1 MPIHQSRVHSINFL
15 QDKIDKELDLL
26 YKDINS
32 GPGNLYE
39 PISYTLSLGG
49 KRMRPV
55 LLLMACELF
64 DEDTEGAIPP
74 ALAIEIFHNFT
85 LVHDDIMDNAPLRR
99 NKPTVHLKW
108 NENTA
113 ILSGDAMLV
122 KAYQYL
128 AKCESSKLPHV
139 LGVFNSAAIQVCEGQ
154 QLDMDFEKRKGIKVS
169 DYLNMI
175 ELKTA
180 ALIAGSLKIGA
191 IIGGASDKDA
201 QHLHDFGLNIGM
213 AFQLQDD
220 ILDVYGSRKK
230 FGKEVGGDIVSGK
243 TTFMLL
249 KSFELAKG
257 GVLNELRNAM
267 SSKNIEHLQKV
278 KIVTRIYDQLKIKE
292 IAKEKMQYYHQL
304 GLKHLSEVK
313 VDEKKKSAL
322 KSFTEGLMVREI

>member
-1 MPIHQSRVHSINFL
+1 VHNINFL
-15 QDKIDKELDLL
+15 QDKIDKELASLC
-26 YKDINS
+26 KEINS
-32 GPGNLYE
+32 EPGDLYE

-64 DEDTEGAIPP
+64 EGDIKGAIPP

-99 NKPTVHLKW
+99 NKPTVHRKW
-108 NENTA
+108 NDNTA

-128 AKCESSKLPHV
+128 ARGESSKLPQV
-139 LGVFNSAAIQVCEGQ
+139 LNVFNSAAIHVCEGQ
-154 QLDMDFEKRKGIKVS
+154 QLDMDFEKRENITVS
-169 DYLNMI
+169 DYLGMI

-180 ALIAGSLKIGA
+180 ALLAVSLQIGA
-191 IIGGASDKDA
+191 IIGDASDTDT

-220 ILDVYGSRKK
+220 ILDVYGSRQK
-230 FGKEVGGDIVSGK
+230 FGKELGGDIVSGK
-243 TTFMLL
+243 TTFILL
-249 KSFELAKG
+249 KAYELAKG
-257 GVLNELRNAM
+257 VVLNELKDAM
-267 SSKNIEHLQKV
+267 SSKNVEPLQKV
-278 KIVTRIYDQLKIKE
+278 KIVTRIYDQLNVKE
-292 IAKEKMQYYHQL
+292 IAKKKMQHYHQL

-313 VDEKKKSAL
+313 VDEEKKNGL

>member
-1 MPIHQSRVHSINFL
+1 VHSINFL
-15 QDKIDKELDLL
+15 QDKIDKELDSLCEE
-26 YKDINS
+26 INS
-32 GPGNLYE
+32 EPGNLYA

-64 DEDTEGAIPP
+64 KGAIEDAIPP

-99 NKPTVHLKW
+99 NKPTVHSKW
-108 NENTA
+108 NDNTA

-128 AKCESSKLPHV
+128 VKCERSKLPQV
-139 LGVFNSAAIQVCEGQ
+139 LDVFNSAAIHVCEGQ
-154 QLDMDFEKRKGIKVS
+154 QLDMDFEKRDNIAVS
-169 DYLNMI
+169 DYLGMI

-180 ALIAGSLKIGA
+180 ALLAVSLQIGA
-191 IIGGASDKDA
+191 IIGNASDTDT

-220 ILDVYGSRKK
+220 ILDVYGSRQK
-230 FGKEVGGDIVSGK
+230 FGKELGGDIISGK

-249 KSFELAKG
+249 KAYELAQ
-257 GVLNELRNAM
+257 GVMLNELKNVM
-267 SSKNIEHLQKV
+267 TSKNVETLQKV
-278 KIVTRIYDQLKIKE
+278 KVVTRIFDQLNVKE
-292 IAKEKMQYYHQL
+292 IAKKKMQHYHQL
-304 GLKHLSEVK
+304 GLKHLSEVEIDK
-313 VDEKKKSAL
+313 EKKNGL

>member
-1 MPIHQSRVHSINFL
+1 MHSISFL
-15 QDKIDKELDLL
+15 QNKIDKELALL
-26 YKDINS
+26 CGSINTE
-32 GPGNLYE
+32 PGNLYE

-49 KRMRPV
+49 KRIRPV

-64 DEDTEGAIPP
+64 AGDTEGAIPS

-113 ILSGDAMLV
+113 ILSGDAMMV

-128 AKCESSKLPHV
+128 ARCENSKLPQV
-139 LGVFNSAAIQVCEGQ
+139 LNIFNSSAIQVCEGQ
-154 QLDMDFEKRKGIKVS
+154 QLDMDFEKRKDIKVS

-180 ALIAGSLKIGA
+180 ALIAGCLKIGA
-191 IIGGASDKDA
+191 IIGGSSEKDA
-201 QHLHDFGLNIGM
+201 QYLHDFGLNIGM
-213 AFQLQDD
+213 TFQLQDD
-220 ILDVYGSRKK
+220 ILDVYGSQQK

-249 KSFELAKG
+249 KAYELAKG
-257 GVLNELRNAM
+257 GVLNELRNTM

-278 KIVTRIYDQLKIKE
+278 KIVKRIYDQLNVKE

-304 GLKHLSEVK
+304 GLKYLSKVK
-313 VDEKKKSAL
+313 VDEEKKSAL
-322 KSFTEGLMVREI
+322 KSFTEGLMDREI